1 MVKKH
6 IVHLSYSTYVD
17 VEVIAH
23 DSVSCEDVVNMA
35 RKKVACNNEN
45 INKEIIE
52 NLRDSFGTHI
62 ADTQDLFD
70 TKNQAYDALCERV
83 ERAGGY
89 LCIKKEWRPT
99 ITIDEYDEGKMKK
112 VTVKSLFLM
121 HDDSSPLQIID
132 ENDERWD
139 VDDYLFKEDI
149 EELWLLLN
157 EDY

>member
-1 MVKKH
+1 MEKKH

-23 DSVSCEDVVNMA
+23 DSVSVEDVINMA
-35 RKKVACNNEN
+35 REKVANNNEK

-52 NLRDSFGTHI
+52 NLCEDANYI
-62 ADTQDLFD
+62 ADTENLFK

-83 ERAGGY
+83 ELAGGY

-99 ITIDEYDEGKMKK
+99 IKIDEYDEGKMQS

-149 EELWLLLN
+149 EELWSLLN
-157 EDY
+157 EN

>member
-1 MVKKH
+1 MEKKH
-6 IVHLSYSTYVD
+6 IVHLSYTTYVD

-23 DSVSCEDVVNMA
+23 DSVTHKAVIDMA
-35 RKKVACNNEN
+35 REKVAGNNEK
-45 INKEIIE
+45 INKKIIE
-52 NLRDSFGTHI
+52 NLCEDANYI
-62 ADTQDLFD
+62 ADTENLFE

-99 ITIDEYDEGKMKK
+99 INIYEYDEGKMKS

-139 VDDYLFKEDI
+139 VDDYIFKEDI
-149 EELWLLLN
+149 EELWSLLN
-157 EDY
+157 EN

>member
-6 IVHLSYSTYVD
+6 IVHFSYTTYVD

-23 DSVSCEDVVNMA
+23 DSVTHKAVIDMA
-35 RKKVACNNEN
+35 REKVANNNVE
-45 INKEIIE
+45 INKEIIK
-52 NLRDSFGTHI
+52 NLCVVASHI
-62 ADTQDLFD
+62 ADTKNFFE

-89 LCIKKEWRPT
+89 LCIKKECRPT
-99 ITIDEYDEGKMKK
+99 ITIDEYDEGKMKS

-149 EELWLLLN
+149 EELWSLLN
-157 EDY
+157 EN

>member
-35 RKKVACNNEN
+35 REKVARNNEK

-52 NLRDSFGTHI
+52 NLCEDINYI
-62 ADTQDLFD
+62 ADTENFFD

-99 ITIDEYDEGKMKK
+99 INIDEYDEGKMKS

-149 EELWLLLN
+149 EELWSLLN
-157 EDY
+157 EN